1 MSIFPFNNNQG
12 RPGRRGRRLL
22 ALLLVCSLVCLI
34 PLRGV
39 VADTLTLGVFP
50 RKGFSQ
56 TLEQFTPLA
65 EYLSR
70 QSGRE
75 VVLRSGRNFAEFW
88 QGVEQRQYDLVHY
101 NQYHYVRSK
110 KAFGYE
116 VIAKNEE
123 FHESTISGALLV
135 RRDSGIET
143 LTDLRGKKVIFGGGQ
158 RAMQSYI
165 VASYLLE
172 EAGLQPSDY
181 EYAFASSPLNA
192 IFATYYR
199 RAVAAGSADINL
211 QLPMIK
217 KRIDTTQ
224 LRVLAKG
231 EALAH
236 LPWAVKAEL
245 PEPLKQQLSQLLTTL
260 TESPAGRAVLKSA
273 DLTDIL
279 PASDGEYDAH
289 RRMILRVLGEDH
301 E

>member
-1 MSIFPFNNNQG
+1 MSIFQFNNKGGSG
-12 RPGRRGRRLL
+12 RGVARLL
-22 ALLLVCSLVCLI
+22 ALLLGCSLVWST
-34 PLRGV
+34 PLRT
-39 VADTLTLGVFP
+39 VATDTLVLGVFP

-70 QSGRE
+70 QLGRE

-88 QGVEQRQYDLVHY
+88 HGVEQRQYDLVHY

-110 KAFGYE
+110 KSFGYE

-143 LTDLRGKKVIFGGGQ
+143 LADLRGKKVIFGGGR

-165 VASYLLE
+165 VASYLLQ

-199 RAVAAGSADINL
+199 RAVAAGSADLNL

-231 EALAH
+231 EPLAH
-236 LPWAVKAEL
+236 LPWAVKADL
-245 PEPLKQQLSQLLTTL
+245 PEPLKQQLSQSLTTL
-260 TESPAGRAVLKSA
+260 TAAPEGRAALKSA

-279 PASDGEYDAH
+279 PAIDGEYDAH
-289 RRMILRVLGEDH
+289 RRMILRVLGEDY